1 MLYRCLK
8 LILLLSSKSESN
20 LHFLK
25 ITEKRKFS
33 EDTAVRLGQIIL
45 ALAFLIILHYFSIL
59 LLKLPNV
66 IKMSSF

>member
-25 ITEKRKFS
+25 IIEKRKFS